1 MKACRIQFK
10 KLGKRYFF
18 GCERF
23 NLSDG
28 DMVVVSTIRGQEIG
42 YVCGDMFELNTKTMN
57 GELKDV
63 IRVATNEDIQRYRRN
78 IDEEPKIINKTKELV
93 IKEKLD
99 MKVLNCEYTLDKSK
113 LIIYFES
120 EDRVDFRNLVKDL
133 ADIYRTRIELR
144 QVGSRD
150 GAKYFGGVGP
160 CGLTVC
166 CQTWITDFQN
176 VSVKMAKNQ
185 GLSLNPTK
193 ISGNCGKLLCCINYE
208 NDMYTELRKNAPDV
222 GDIVQTDKGAAKVM
236 ASDILNRNLK
246 VKYIETEGFG
256 YLKMDDVVFDPKNRK
271 RKDNGS
277 N

>member
-1 MKACRIQFK
+1 MKACKVQFK

-28 DMVVVSTIRGQEIG
+28 DMVVVNTIRGQEIG
-42 YVCGDMFELNTKTMN
+42 YVCGDMFDLDPKGID

-63 IRVATNEDIQRYRRN
+63 IRVATNDDITRYRRN
-78 IDEEPKIINKTKELV
+78 LDEEPKIIQRTKELV
-93 IKEKLD
+93 IREGLD
-99 MKVLNCEYTLDKSK
+99 MKVLSCEYTLDKSK

-133 ADIYRTRIELR
+133 ADVYRTRIELR

-160 CGLTVC
+160 CGLMVC

-185 GLSLNPTK
+185 SLSLNPTK
-193 ISGNCGKLLCCINYE
+193 INGSCNRLLCCLDYE
-208 NDMYTELRKNAPDV
+208 DDTYSEEKKKYPKIGSIVNRDGKKGKVISVDIFRKSYRV
-222 GDIVQTDKGAAKVM
+222 
-236 ASDILNRNLK
+236 
-246 VKYIETEGFG
+246 ETED
-256 YLKMDDVVFDPKNRK
+256 KDVIEIFLDESSK
-271 RKDNGS
+271 
-277 N
+277 